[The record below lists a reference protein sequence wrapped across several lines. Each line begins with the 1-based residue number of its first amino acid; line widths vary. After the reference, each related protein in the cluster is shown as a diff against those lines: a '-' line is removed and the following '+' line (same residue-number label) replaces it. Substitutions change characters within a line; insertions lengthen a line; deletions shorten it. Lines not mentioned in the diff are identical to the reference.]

1 MLRLELP
8 GLFDLQVNGF
18 GGVDFNAPSLS
29 AERCLQ
35 ALERMRTTGVTR
47 CLPTL
52 ITSSF
57 EQFAASARV
66 LARLADASVAG
77 QVTSAVP
84 VKGGVV
90 AAEGRRLIHL
100 DPSGKTR
107 ALAAARH
114 SRCPVVTA
122 SVDSMTFLHPVHIGQ
137 LIILKSAVN
146 RVFRTSMEVGV
157 KVWVEDLRTGVRRH
171 TSSAYLTF
179 VALGPNN
186 ERVPVAPVVP
196 ETEAEKRRYE
206 AALVRREY
214 RLSQKKVEKP

>member
-1 MLRLELP
+1 MAEPVNASPLTPRPVSESASDYLEVALP
-8 GLFDLQVNGF
+8 NDANPLGNLLGGRVMHLVDL
-18 GGVDFNAPSLS
+18 
-29 AERCLQ
+29 
-35 ALERMRTTGVTR
+35 
-47 CLPTL
+47 
-52 ITSSF
+52 
-57 EQFAASARV
+57 
-66 LARLADASVAG
+66 AG
-77 QVTSAVP
+77 
-84 VKGGVV
+84 
-90 AAEGRRLIHL
+90 
-100 DPSGKTR
+100 

-179 VALGPNN
+179 VALGPKN